1 MIVKVILA
9 AIMFLSISS
18 VIYSA
23 TKPEISDPECYKIAK
38 AYEIIAI
45 QRDGGVTF
53 KSLYD
58 RFSAMRED
66 GQITA
71 DEFSVIADM
80 LVFVYSSDK
89 PPLVLFQAAKR
100 ACLQSKGKVE
110 A

>member
-9 AIMFLSISS
+9 VLMTLVISA
-18 VIYSA
+18 A
-23 TKPEISDPECYKIAK
+23 TSSSTEDSECEKIAK

-45 QRDGGVTF
+45 QRDGGVLF
-53 KSLYD
+53 KSLYE
-58 RFSAMRED
+58 RFSEMRDE
-66 GQITA
+66 GQINA

-89 PPLVLFQAAKR
+89 HPMVLYQSSKR
-100 ACLQSKGKVE
+100 ACLQSRGKVE